1 MKYFNDVETES
12 EEDEATKYRKRQIQL
27 YTNER
32 RLFQGL
38 VRSVHQ
44 SHHPLGLVQTLSLNR
59 SGEPLFIEI
68 CHNFSV
74 PGTCFTEPVRNLRSC
89 LLYKPKQ

>member
-1 MKYFNDVETES
+1 MKWFNDIETES

-38 VRSVHQ
+38 
-44 SHHPLGLVQTLSLNR
+44 L
-59 SGEPLFIEI
+59 
-68 CHNFSV
+68 
-74 PGTCFTEPVRNLRSC
+74 
-89 LLYKPKQ
+89 